1 MVIGGKMKLRRSML
15 FVPGNNPAIIKD
27 VHIYKPDSVMFDLE
41 DAIAITE
48 KDSARFLVFN
58 MLQKFKEIYKREG
71 IETVVR
77 INALDTEF
85 GITDLEFMVRA
96 GVEVIRI
103 PKTEKAADVH
113 EVEGH
118 IERIEKEAG
127 IPVGTTKIMV
137 AIESPLGALN
147 ALEIARSSSRLVGM
161 AIGGEDYV
169 TNLKTNRSASGIE
182 MLMGRSMIVM
192 AARAAGISAMDSVYS
207 DVNNDEGFTAE
218 AEMIR
223 QMGFDGKSLI
233 HPRQIELIHNVY
245 TPTEK
250 DIKKSMKIVS
260 ATAEAMAEGRG
271 VFTVDGKMVDK
282 PIIERA
288 EHVLRLAAAAGIRL
302 DEVK

>member
-1 MVIGGKMKLRRSML
+1 MKLRRSMI

-27 VHIYKPDSVMFDLE
+27 VHIYKPDSIMFDLE

-48 KDSARFLVFN
+48 KDSARFLLFN
-58 MLQKFKEIYKREG
+58 MIQKFKEIYKRDG

-85 GITDLEFMVRA
+85 GVTDLEFMVRA

-127 IPVGTTKIMV
+127 IPVGRTKIMV

-207 DVNNDEGFTAE
+207 DVNNDEGFVAE

-233 HPRQIELIHNVY
+233 HPRQIELLHNVY

-260 ATAEAMAEGRG
+260 ATAEAIAEGRG

-288 EHVLRLAAAAGIRL
+288 EHVLRLAKAAGIKL